1 MCNFDVCRGVQGC
14 GTIRAASHY
23 GRRSRGRRFPPI
35 GLQETKSSASRPFT
49 LEAKVQRPSP
59 SKMPTWQH
67 FLTKA
72 TASRKEVWVG
82 REWKPKLWSRG
93 RRFLFIKNENYILLP
108 IFSRFLWT
116 LNKVWPLNPTASR
129 LGRP

>member
-1 MCNFDVCRGVQGC
+1 MGVVEKLYLD
-14 GTIRAASHY
+14 TILLRAASHY

-35 GLQETKSSASRPFT
+35 RLQETKNSASRPFT

-72 TASRKEVWVG
+72 TDSRRKFG
-82 REWKPKLWSRG
+82 SD
-93 RRFLFIKNENYILLP
+93 KNGNPNYGQEAVEF
-108 IFSRFLWT
+108 FS
-116 LNKVWPLNPTASR
+116 
-129 LGRP
+129 